1 MLSVPKPQP
10 LWEAGG
16 RKGLSTGQQVPS
28 SLLHLPQERAGL
40 GSHPR
45 AMAGVGGEPGFQP
58 RPPPSHTH
66 THTHHGQ
73 LLLVSWAGDGRTAP
87 QTGAEAGS

>member
-1 MLSVPKPQP
+1 MLSVRKPQP

-28 SLLHLPQERAGL
+28 SVLHLPQERAGL

-66 THTHHGQ
+66 THTH
-73 LLLVSWAGDGRTAP
+73 TM
-87 QTGAEAGS
+87 GSCCW